1 MAGCKDNLS
10 KKGKG
15 CRGGRGK
22 VWTGV
27 PAGSSVLFL
36 PKTDLERPEYRV
48 LLPRYRMHG
57 ALVIGLSGF
66 RLDVPFDFVKIA
78 QRAQYA
84 GQKSVKRTTDCYKL
98 NH

>member
-10 KKGKG
+10 KRQRLQGWERKDLE
-15 CRGGRGK
+15 
-22 VWTGV
+22 
-27 PAGSSVLFL
+27 AVLFL

-66 RLDVPFDFVKIA
+66 RSDVPL
-78 QRAQYA
+78 
-84 GQKSVKRTTDCYKL
+84 TL
-98 NH
+98 

>member
-1 MAGCKDNLS
+1 MAGCKDNLG
-10 KKGKG
+10 KRQRLQGWERKGLD
-15 CRGGRGK
+15 RR
-22 VWTGV
+22 
-27 PAGSSVLFL
+27 A
-36 PKTDLERPEYRV
+36 DLERPEYRV

-66 RLDVPFDFVKIA
+66 RSDVPFDFVKIA

-84 GQKSVKRTTDCYKL
+84 GQKSMKRTTDCYKL

>member
-1 MAGCKDNLS
+1 VVARVWQGAKTILA
-10 KKGKG
+10 KGKG
-15 CRGGRGK
+15 CKGWERKGLDRR
-22 VWTGV
+22 
-27 PAGSSVLFL
+27 A
-36 PKTDLERPEYRV
+36 DLERPEYRV

-66 RLDVPFDFVKIA
+66 RSDVPFDFVKIA

-84 GQKSVKRTTDCYKL
+84 GQKSMKRTTDCYKL